1 MRRGWEAELKN
12 GKIINEKKMEWKDL
26 PKADIVRLTLRY
38 DGREWNLHDKD
49 VYTQK
54 KRASTVPGMQ
64 DTFRIESRSIGYYD
78 IINDKNCKVWYTVNE
93 FTGKMIMEVEDL

>member
-1 MRRGWEAELKN
+1 MRRGWEAEFKN
-12 GKIINEKKMEWKDL
+12 GKTINEKKMEWKDL

-78 IINDKNCKVWYTVNE
+78 RIDDKNCKVWYTVNE
-93 FTGKMIMEVEDL
+93 FTGKMTMEVENL